1 MLLRWGS
8 IAKAPGE
15 ESADEEGP
23 PIFDQRKTRIT
34 RASFWGLGF
43 RVNYTNF

>member
-23 PIFDQRKTRIT
+23 PEEDP
-34 RASFWGLGF
+34 
-43 RVNYTNF
+43 NH